1 MLYFQQLSHDS
12 LTQATWGLD
21 KKAQVAQLVEQN
33 IENVWVIGLNP
44 ILGTSFDFGE
54 DRKRAA
60 LIIHAR
66 KNIAQ
71 VSNVLELTYYIYFML
86 IDRPEPY

>member
-1 MLYFQQLSHDS
+1 MF
-12 LTQATWGLD
+12 
-21 KKAQVAQLVEQN
+21 
-33 IENVWVIGLNP
+33 WVIGLNP

-54 DRKRAA
+54 DIKRAA

-71 VSNVLELTYYIYFML
+71 VSNVLELTYYNTGL
-86 IDRPEPY
+86 